1 MRGWK
6 TKTAGVAAILGG
18 AAMILN
24 AVVSGEYENVEKG
37 FTMLVGGLAVIGV
50 GHKLDRGLNT

>member
-24 AVVSGEYENVEKG
+24 AVVTGEYENVEKG
-37 FTMLVGGLAVIGV
+37 FMMAVGGLTALGL
-50 GHKLDRGLNT
+50 GHKLDKAKE